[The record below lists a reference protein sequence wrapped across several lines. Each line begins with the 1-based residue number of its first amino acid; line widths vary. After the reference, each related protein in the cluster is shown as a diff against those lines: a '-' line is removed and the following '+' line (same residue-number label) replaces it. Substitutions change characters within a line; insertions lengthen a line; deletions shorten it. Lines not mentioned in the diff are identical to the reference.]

1 MSPSFPQEI
10 ARQTDYA
17 NRWLALD
24 DGTKNKVK
32 QDALMALAS
41 SNAKVG
47 TVAAQVVSAIASVEL
62 SNGQWMDVVGILL
75 GFANGDNVNLRMAT
89 LQTIGFICES
99 LQSVR
104 FRSHLC

>member
-1 MSPSFPQEI
+1 
-10 ARQTDYA
+10 
-17 NRWLALD
+17 
-24 DGTKNKVK
+24 
-32 QDALMALAS
+32 MALAS

-104 FRSHLC
+104 FRSHLS